1 MTQPSRVSRR
11 RLPAPTD
18 RLTVRRGLRVSPL
31 CVGIV
36 DDPRTVAAA
45 FEAGINFFFL
55 TADMHWPL
63 YDATRRGLRQLF
75 RARPAVRDEVVVA
88 AACYPTQPDFNTTP
102 FEEVVDAV
110 PGLDRV
116 DVALMGGAY
125 GGDFMARYP
134 IYARHRTSR
143 HVGIRAIGATFHDR
157 EAVAPAVNH
166 GLLDVAFTR
175 YNPAHPGA
183 REDLFPLLDRRAGT
197 PLFNFTN
204 SSGYVEPARRAELG
218 VPADL
223 WQPAPE
229 DCHRFALSRPELAG
243 LLCAPATPRRLR
255 RIIDALARGPL
266 STDEEHIL
274 INLARL
280 DAGEAELARDD
291 D

>member
-1 MTQPSRVSRR
+1 MMRHRQAVRR
-11 RLPAPTD
+11 RLPLPAD
-18 RLTVRRGLRVSPL
+18 RLTLRRGLRVSPL
-31 CVGIV
+31 CIGIV

-45 FEAGINFFFL
+45 VEAGINFFFL
-55 TADMHWPL
+55 TTDMHWPL
-63 YDATRRGLRQLF
+63 YDATRRGLRALF
-75 RARPAVRDEVVVA
+75 RGRPSVRDEVVVA

-102 FEEVVDAV
+102 FEELVDAL

-116 DVALMGGAY
+116 DVALMGGSY
-125 GGDFMARYP
+125 GSDFMARYP
-134 IYARHRTSR
+134 VYVRHRAMR
-143 HVGIRAIGATFHDR
+143 HAGIRAIGATFHDR
-157 EAVAPAVNH
+157 GAVAPAVNH
-166 GLLDVAFTR
+166 GLLDIAFTR

-183 REDLFPLLDRRAGT
+183 REDLFPRLDRPAST

-204 SSGYVEPARRAELG
+204 SMGYVEPARRAALG
-218 VPADL
+218 VPADV

-243 LLCAPATPRRLR
+243 VLCAPATPRRLH

-280 DAGEAELARDD
+280 DAGEAQLAVDD